1 MKVHYHKHTT
11 TNTITNTLTVDWLL
25 NWMSIESE
33 TGSDDAL
40 ALYVAALDECIR
52 ISLQNTELESIV
64 LT

>member
-1 MKVHYHKHTT
+1 
-11 TNTITNTLTVDWLL
+11 
-25 NWMSIESE
+25 MSIESE